1 MWCILFFSQVSPGA
15 LSEMLELEAANAS
28 AACVGTDASAA
39 PAAAANWSL
48 TEGGEWGC
56 GGAGTTVAPPPRRRS
71 STPYYLAWWQQL
83 AWSTVFAVMVIVA
96 VGGNSI
102 VMWIV
107 LGEKN
112 RHIILFSNVKLTS

>member
-1 MWCILFFSQVSPGA
+1 
-15 LSEMLELEAANAS
+15 MLELEAANAS

-39 PAAAANWSL
+39 PSAATANWSQ

-102 VMWIV
+102 VMWSV
-107 LGEKN
+107 LGENKQQTNNSPALCATN
-112 RHIILFSNVKLTS
+112 R